1 MGFKV
6 ADQFAAVLVAD
17 EAHRVANHVHDARL
31 HDSLRVDRLDG
42 FREAFQAVAAE
53 DEHVLDAARLEL
65 VDDLEPE
72 LRALRR
78 LDPQTE
84 HFLVAV
90 HRDAERDVDALVAHD
105 ALVASLHDDRIEV
118 DDGVDR
124 VERPALPR
132 RDVFHCGTSLRSS
145 RGSVRFTIEHSLRIF
160 APSGVSTEAGD
171 LHRHWHLSLQMV
183 SKSSF
188 HAPSVARH
196 NAWHC
201 SLLPS
206 AYEPPHS
213 LCSWA

>member
-118 DDGVDR
+118 DDGVD
-124 VERPALPR
+124 
-132 RDVFHCGTSLRSS
+132 
-145 RGSVRFTIEHSLRIF
+145 
-160 APSGVSTEAGD
+160 
-171 LHRHWHLSLQMV
+171 LSLI
-183 SKSSF
+183 
-188 HAPSVARH
+188 HI
-196 NAWHC
+196 
-201 SLLPS
+201 
-206 AYEPPHS
+206 
-213 LCSWA
+213 